1 MPRLGVYSGN
11 IIDSYRLV
19 SVRSAVSVKAV
30 SNRYLSYLRALIFLR
45 LLFRLVLSTLSG
57 SGLLWRWR
65 FWRSE
70 FRIARRKLF
79 RDMGLF
85 GANSLKGA
93 LWCRL
98 RCAGG
103 PFHAV
108 SAVPFC

>member
-65 FWRSE
+65 FLRPE
-70 FRIARRKLF
+70 FPIARRQLF

-85 GANSLKGA
+85 RGHSVKGGV
-93 LWCRL
+93 LWRVS
-98 RCAGG
+98 RPGG
-103 PFHAV
+103 T
-108 SAVPFC
+108 